1 RGLRIQN
8 IVNELSGEKIDVVEW
23 NETVGSYISNALS
36 PAKVQAVLLDD
47 DGAIKTATV
56 VVPDRQ
62 LSLAIGKEGQNARLA
77 AKLTGWRIDIKSDSE
92 SREEGL
98 DQVIADRAQ
107 AAAIKATED
116 LLAKAERILRS
127 EDDGVEDRLLQA
139 AQALRDGDP
148 MAVEAPEILSGDFKS
163 FEELLAEV
171 ADREE
176 GPGIGDATFETEEL
190 QGAQQSAAPEW
201 PDLPEEEPALP
212 SEAAFSEEEVA
223 VEPSPLADV
232 SMTTQEEL
240 PEVIT
245 ADMLRARMAERKKF
259 NFADEDFEVPA
270 ELLAGYDEE
279 ELDEEDLME
288 EVGKGKTKGKAK
300 GKAKTKAKPQKGKS
314 SKRRWDGGDEE
325 F

>member
-1 RGLRIQN
+1 
-8 IVNELSGEKIDVVEW
+8 VNELSGEKIDVVEW